1 MPRLL
6 MVEGI
11 IGSGKTTTA
20 RWLQGFLNT
29 LGIASELFLE
39 GDLNHPADYEY
50 TAWIEAT
57 GWDFLLASY
66 PEHAATLQEIGKLD
80 QHGGH
85 LVEYGKMEH
94 VFGDGL
100 PATLYEDLARKSV
113 YDGTLLGVYQRL
125 LKERWRNFAESHDR
139 ENVVIIFECCFLQNP
154 LMKFVV
160 QHDADVA
167 ELTAHL
173 RGIAEMLAVLNPVV
187 IYLSPPDV
195 QGTLAR
201 AMQERS
207 SEWLE
212 GVIRYHAEQSYGET
226 HDLRGVRGLLD
237 FLSVRR
243 ALEQDIMANLPMQTV
258 IVESE
263 ASTARWTELTAL
275 LTRWYEL

>member
-1 MPRLL
+1 

-20 RWLQGFLNT
+20 RWLQEFLNT
-29 LGIASELFLE
+29 HGIASELFLE
-39 GDLNHPADYEY
+39 GDLNHPADYES
-50 TAWIEAT
+50 TAWIEGT

-66 PEHAATLQEIGKLD
+66 PKHAATLQEIGKPD

-94 VFGDGL
+94 AFGDRL
-100 PATLYEDLARKSV
+100 PVTLYEDLARKSV
-113 YDGTLLGVYQRL
+113 YDGTPLGVYQRL
-125 LKERWRNFAESHDR
+125 LQERWRNFAESYDR
-139 ENVVIIFECCFLQNP
+139 EDAVIIFECCFLQNP

-173 RGIAEMLAVLNPVV
+173 GGIAEMLAALNPVV
-187 IYLSPPDV
+187 IYLSPPDMR
-195 QGTLAR
+195 GTLAR

-207 SEWLE
+207 SEWL
-212 GVIRYHAEQSYGET
+212 GAVIRYHAEQSYGQT
-226 HDLRGVRGLLD
+226 HDLRGVKGLLD

-258 IVESE
+258 IVDSE
-263 ASTARWTELTAL
+263 VRTARWTELTAL